1 MSEESDLEEI
11 AEHIFSTDP
20 KPKFSIQVQLENSNL
35 KELFEALLMITTY
48 GMKKIY
54 GSEDGRVNLSELTK
68 KDIRYFNLYMNSFGM
83 LVNFEIEN
91 YDANKDYDSLKYN
104 KIKIKSKTPLTD
116 LKFPMLQPNGLVY
129 IISFDFYRDYS

>member
-1 MSEESDLEEI
+1 MSEEFDLEEI
-11 AEHIFSTDP
+11 AEKIFSTEP
-20 KPKFSIQVQLENSNL
+20 QPKFSIQIQLENSNL
-35 KELFEALLMITTY
+35 KELFEAMLMLTTH

-54 GSEDGRVNLSELTK
+54 GTEEGRVNLSELTQR
-68 KDIRYFNLYMNSFGM
+68 DFRYFNRYLNSFGM

-91 YDANKDYDSLKYN
+91 YDSQKDYDAIKYN
-104 KIKIKSKTPLTD
+104 KIKIKSKTTLPE

>member
-11 AEHIFSTDP
+11 AEHIFSTEP

-68 KDIRYFNLYMNSFGM
+68 KDLRYFNLYMNSFGM